1 MSKKNLMDHHL
12 NWDWFLW
19 TDTAKKILPFF
30 IFIVKILIFF
40 YLLYFSLFT
49 VIDWKLKFLISR
61 TATKELTVNNKNL
74 QIIGIV
80 DHLANKWGS
89 EDELGEKQSRKMA
102 SRNTQNQCQ
111 WKVWKYEGASS
122 NMRSLMRENFA

>member
-1 MSKKNLMDHHL
+1 M
-12 NWDWFLW
+12 
-19 TDTAKKILPFF
+19 
-30 IFIVKILIFF
+30 
-40 YLLYFSLFT
+40 
-49 VIDWKLKFLISR
+49 
-61 TATKELTVNNKNL
+61 ELTVDNKNL

-102 SRNTQNQCQ
+102 SRNTQNQSR

-122 NMRSLMRENFA
+122 NMRSLMRENFAYNRKNKTKQGLSQDRKCFRLND